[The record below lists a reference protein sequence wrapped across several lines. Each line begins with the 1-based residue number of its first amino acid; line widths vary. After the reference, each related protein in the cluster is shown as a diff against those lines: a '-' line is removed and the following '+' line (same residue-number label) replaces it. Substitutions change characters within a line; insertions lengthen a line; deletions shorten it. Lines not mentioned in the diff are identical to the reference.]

1 MPLVTSKDMLVKAKA
16 GGYAV
21 GAFNGENLEM
31 IQAIIAAAEEVQA
44 PVIVQT
50 TSSTIRYASPA
61 IYAGIVKGIAEKAS
75 VPVALHL
82 DHGNSYELAVEC
94 VNHGYSSIMIDGSH
108 GTFEENVAI
117 TNQVIH
123 YCRERG
129 IPVEAELGKVGGKED
144 DVIAE
149 NDMNTDVDEAVEFYR
164 QTQVDFLAIAIGTAH
179 GFYHGTPHLNK
190 ERINEIAARLPIPL
204 VLHGTSGIAD
214 EEVADCVRRGMCK
227 VNYATEL
234 RDTYTKAV
242 KEVLASDE
250 HVFDPKV
257 YGKAAR
263 EAVKQV
269 VMSHMKNIGSDGKA

>member
-1 MPLVTSKDMLVKAKA
+1 MPLVTSKDMLIKARE

-31 IQAIIAAAEEVQA
+31 MQAIIAAAEELHA

-50 TSSTIRYASPA
+50 TSSTIKYASPA
-61 IYAGIVKGIAEKAS
+61 VYAGIVRGIAEQAS
-75 VPVALHL
+75 IPVALHL

-94 VNHGYSSIMIDGSH
+94 VNQGYSSIMIDGSH
-108 GTFEENVAI
+108 GSFQENVII
-117 TNQVIH
+117 TNKVIS

-149 NDMNTDVDEAVEFYR
+149 NDMNTDVEEAVLFYE
-164 QTQVDFLAIAIGTAH
+164 QTQVDFLAIAIGTSH

-190 ERINEIAARLPIPL
+190 ERINEIAARIPIPL
-204 VLHGTSGIAD
+204 VLHGTSGIAE
-214 EEVADCVRRGMCK
+214 EEVTDCVRRGMCK

-234 RDTYTKAV
+234 RDTYTQAV
-242 KEVLASDE
+242 KEVLLQDE
-250 HVFDPKV
+250 SVFDPKV
-257 YGKAAR
+257 YGKVAR

-269 VMSHMKNIGSDGKA
+269 VMGHIRNIGSAGKA